1 MAGIDLDG
9 LPPIKVVGVGGG
21 GCNAV
26 NRMVEALIQ
35 GVEFVGIN
43 TDTQALMRCDA
54 ESRIRIG
61 LPKSIHGLADSLNS
75 PAYSASVGLLHWSIL
90 ENGHNGH
97 KPGISLKSPFA
108 ISGVLD
114 TAKRWLKALIPQ

>member
-1 MAGIDLDG
+1 MIYIDAKRAGFDEMIAAGLVLTGGSASLPGIDELAEQV
-9 LPPIKVVGVGGG
+9 L
-21 GCNAV
+21 
-26 NRMVEALIQ
+26 RMPV
-35 GVEFVGIN
+35 
-43 TDTQALMRCDA
+43 
-54 ESRIRIG
+54 RIG

-97 KPGISLKSPFA
+97 KPGISLKSPFEF
-108 ISGVLD
+108 SGVLD